1 MKRIRILI
9 ADDHSVVREGLR
21 ALFQRVPDFNVIA
34 EAADGEEVLRLA
46 GELKPDVAIV
56 DISMPKVNGVEVTRR
71 IRRASPATRVLIL
84 TIHEDEE
91 YVYQMF
97 AAGANGYVVKD
108 AGRNDLFAA
117 VRSVYAGERFF
128 SPGISRLIIE
138 DFIKRSQMPRLASPA
153 ADRLLTRREE
163 EVLRHIAQGMTN
175 AEIAD
180 KLFLSIRTVNTHRS
194 NLMHKLDI
202 HNTAGLVRYA
212 VECGVLDPHR

>member
-34 EAADGEEVLRLA
+34 EAADGEEVLRLVTD
-46 GELKPDVAIV
+46 LKPDVAVV
-56 DISMPKVNGVEVTRR
+56 DISMPKVNGIEVTRR
-71 IRRASPATRVLIL
+71 VRRTSPETKVLIL
-84 TIHEDEE
+84 TIHQDEE
-91 YVYQMF
+91 YVYQLF

-108 AGRNDLFAA
+108 AGKEDLFAA
-117 VRSVYAGERFF
+117 VRSVFAGDRFF
-128 SPGISRLIIE
+128 SPGISKMIIE
-138 DFIKRSQMPRLASPA
+138 DFIRRAQTPRASAPS
-153 ADRLLTRREE
+153 ADRMLTRREA

-175 AEIAD
+175 AEIAS
-180 KLFLSIRTVNTHRS
+180 KLFLSIRTINTHRS

-212 VECGVLDPHR
+212 VEYGVLDTHR